1 MDIPTEDTFR
11 KLQISYRLL
20 FERNPLP
27 MWVYDVQTLRML
39 AVNEAAL
46 AQYGYSQQ
54 DFVGLTLLDLHHA
67 DDVAQ
72 LQEQFKQSSS
82 ETLMPQLLRHKHRNG
97 ELIEVETVTQEL
109 EFDGI
114 LARMVRIKDMTEQRR
129 AEHAQLVLAQRLS
142 STLESIT
149 DGFFTLDQDC
159 RFTYV
164 NEQAEKLLQCHRD
177 ELLGSNAFEKFQVEP
192 EHIFQYE
199 CLRV

>member
-27 MWVYDVQTLRML
+27 MWVYDVKTLRML

-54 DFVGLTLLDLHHA
+54 EFVGLTLLDLHHE

-72 LQEQFKQSSS
+72 LHEHLKLPSS
-82 ETLMPQLLRHKHRNG
+82 EQDTKRLWRHRHRNG
-97 ELIEVETVTQEL
+97 DFVEVELVTEVL

-114 LARMVRIKDMTEQRR
+114 HARM
-129 AEHAQLVLAQRLS
+129 ALV
-142 STLESIT
+142 
-149 DGFFTLDQDC
+149 
-159 RFTYV
+159 
-164 NEQAEKLLQCHRD
+164 
-177 ELLGSNAFEKFQVEP
+177 
-192 EHIFQYE
+192 
-199 CLRV
+199 

>member
-46 AQYGYSQQ
+46 AQYGYSKQV
-54 DFVGLTLLDLHHA
+54 FVGLTLLDLHHE

-72 LQEQFKQSSS
+72 LHEHLQLPPSEQPRQS
-82 ETLMPQLLRHKHRNG
+82 LWRHRHRNG
-97 ELIEVETVTQEL
+97 DLIEVETVAEEF

-114 LARMVRIKDMTEQRR
+114 HARVVQVKDLTEQHG
-129 AEHAQLVLAQRLS
+129 AEQAQRDLSDRLTTTLETLSAVGS
-142 STLESIT
+142 STTDAIISI
-149 DGFFTLDQDC
+149 
-159 RFTYV
+159 
-164 NEQAEKLLQCHRD
+164 
-177 ELLGSNAFEKFQVEP
+177 
-192 EHIFQYE
+192 
-199 CLRV
+199 